1 MFHAQGDRGRLLV
14 VYAEAATLGA
24 WRCSTGD
31 TLGAVTHFDAAIQR
45 AHEWRLR
52 QRPLVIA
59 LPFGAYEWRWTL
71 RDEDLHLH
79 DGRLRA
85 TAIGAPVV
93 FPRVG

>member
-1 MFHAQGDRGRLLV
+1 MFQAQGDRGRLLV

-31 TLGAVTHFDAAIQR
+31 TLGYVTRFEARLQR

-59 LPFGAYEWRWTL
+59 LPFGAHEWRWEL
-71 RDEDLHLH
+71 RDADLQLD

-93 FPRVG
+93 FQRVG